1 MVVKLAQSL
10 EVVINEMKSYFFF
23 LSFFLKCV
31 RTAGLEKAKCLIVLI
46 VGLARDLFIKN
57 KANSQML

>member
-10 EVVINEMKSYFFF
+10 E
-23 LSFFLKCV
+23 CV
-31 RTAGLEKAKCLIVLI
+31 KFRNGLEKAKCLIVLV

>member
-1 MVVKLAQSL
+1 MVVKLAQSPGFRFR
-10 EVVINEMKSYFFF
+10 N
-23 LSFFLKCV
+23 
-31 RTAGLEKAKCLIVLI
+31 GLEKAKCLIVLV

>member
-1 MVVKLAQSL
+1 
-10 EVVINEMKSYFFF
+10 MKWNPF
-23 LSFFLKCV
+23 FFLKCV